1 MNELWWYVA
10 RSGGIVSLVL
20 AACSVIWGLLLASG
34 ILDRNPPKKWLLG
47 MHRWLAGLTVSFIAV
62 HVAALWLDSFIQ
74 YSLTDLFVPFASSK
88 TPGMWAMAWG
98 IIAFYLLAA
107 VQVSSM
113 LMRRIPRRLWRL
125 IHMSSFAV
133 LGTGIVHGA
142 TAGTDGS
149 SIPYVLV
156 IIILGLVTVFLTSYR
171 VLTKRPMRNRRA
183 VAA

>member
-1 MNELWWYVA
+1 
-10 RSGGIVSLVL
+10 
-20 AACSVIWGLLLASG
+20 
-34 ILDRNPPKKWLLG
+34 